1 MTFRALFSSDIKS
14 SHFITIESSS
24 TILTL
29 MFVDTLDKRIEGT
42 LRTLEHKRVISLK
55 HSSRWAVVTDG
66 TRISSSVTVRADH
79 TRLATSA
86 VRLLFSLGVLRI
98 SFKGT
103 ENLVRTSLRA
113 VSFLGTFST
122 RRVRNI
128 VIRRDCSVTFVT
140 SSASIS
146 DQTSSAI
153 VRSSTVHASSLI
165 RVQVFTVR
173 AI

>member
-1 MTFRALFSSDIKS
+1 MTFRAFFSSDIKS

-29 MFVDTLDKRIEGT
+29 MFIDTLDKRIEST

-79 TRLATSA
+79 TGLATSA

-98 SFKGT
+98 SFEGT

-113 VSFLGTFST
+113 VSFLRTFST

-140 SSASIS
+140 SCTSIS
-146 DQTSSAI
+146 D
-153 VRSSTVHASSLI
+153 
-165 RVQVFTVR
+165 
-173 AI
+173 

>member
-1 MTFRALFSSDIKS
+1 MTFRTFFSSDIKS

-29 MFVDTLDKRIEGT
+29 MFVDTLDKRIEST
-42 LRTLEHKRVISLK
+42 LRTLEHERVISLK
-55 HSSRWAVVTDG
+55 HSSRWAVMTDR

-79 TRLATSA
+79 TGLATSA
-86 VRLLFSLGVLRI
+86 VGLLFSLGVLRI
-98 SFKGT
+98 SFEGT

-128 VIRRDCSVTFVT
+128 VIRGDRTVTFVT

-153 VRSSTVHASSLI
+153 VRSSTVHASSCI
-165 RVQVFTVR
+165 RV
-173 AI
+173 